1 MKKTK
6 SFIFMLVLI
15 ILSAL
20 FYSCT
25 EYVENI
31 GKKDINFVPKT
42 EKYGNYTFVIP
53 ANFKLKEESSFI
65 YENFIYENNGIVRA
79 YLVYTGLGDKK
90 KLEKFFDEY
99 LSEQGWR
106 KITSL
111 YGDVVVLGYERG
123 SQLLLM
129 KIDKSLNLKIVKIM
143 LTKK

>member
-6 SFIFMLVLI
+6 NFIFMLVLTI
-15 ILSAL
+15 SSSL
-20 FYSCT
+20 FYNCT
-25 EYVENI
+25 EYVKSI
-31 GKKDINFVPKT
+31 GKKDIKFVPKT

-65 YENFIYENNGIVRA
+65 YENNGVVRA

-99 LSEQGWR
+99 LPEQGWK

-111 YGDVVVLGYERG
+111 YGDIVVLGYERG
-123 SQLLLM
+123 SQLLLI
-129 KIDKSLNLKIVKIM
+129 KIDKSLNLNIVKIM

>member
-15 ILSAL
+15 ISSAL

-31 GKKDINFVPKT
+31 GKKDIKFVPKT
-42 EKYGNYTFVIP
+42 EKYGSYTFVIP
-53 ANFKLKEESSFI
+53 ANFKLKEESS
-65 YENFIYENNGIVRA
+65 FIYENNGIVRA

-129 KIDKSLNLKIVKIM
+129 KIDKSLNLNIVKIM